1 MRAGL
6 GGTQPLGGL
15 RFLICKSESK
25 QRCPQQEAGRGLK
38 GVRPAEFSLS
48 RAAFR
53 AVNAG
58 PSSQPSLTFRVALLP
73 PVQEPP
79 TSPQTHV
86 DKGVRLPTD
95 VGYGEGRA
103 CQAVRCGVPMASMGL
118 APTRAQAAC
127 LTCIHC
133 LPAPLL
139 ALPTSLQD
147 LPPSL
152 ESHIGNV
159 PCHYTIAMGH
169 SAHCR
174 MCRVS
179 NRLEALAWPSPSCV
193 GSQSPRRSQSQE
205 EAPMPVTLVPP
216 R

>member
-1 MRAGL
+1 MASASSSVN
-6 GGTQPLGGL
+6 Q
-15 RFLICKSESK
+15 SK
-25 QRCPQQEAGRGLK
+25 QRCPLQEAGRGLK

-48 RAAFR
+48 GAAFR
-53 AVNAG
+53 AVSAE
-58 PSSQPSLTFRVALLP
+58 PSSQSSLTFRVALLP

-79 TSPQTHV
+79 TPPQTHV

-118 APTRAQAAC
+118 APTWAQATC
-127 LTCIHC
+127 LTCTHC

-159 PCHYTIAMGH
+159 PCHYTIAM
-169 SAHCR
+169 
-174 MCRVS
+174 
-179 NRLEALAWPSPSCV
+179 
-193 GSQSPRRSQSQE
+193 
-205 EAPMPVTLVPP
+205 VTLPTVGCAGCPTDWRRWPGPAPP
-216 R
+216 VWDHKAQGGPSHRRRLQCL